1 MERIKSEE
9 KKQRAGKAKK
19 LSARAVTQ
27 DLVYLAMQM
36 NLLNNA
42 GEKDEEIV
50 KVSAEDNAEEVDEKT
65 QEAVLRHN
73 FEKNPD
79 EFRISCDIVRFLSPL
94 CFLDVTITS
103 LLPGSDDR
111 SLVLR

>member
-19 LSARAVTQ
+19 PSARAVKQ
-27 DLVYLAMQM
+27 DLVDLSMQM

-50 KVSAEDNAEEVDEKT
+50 KVSAEGKAEEVDEKT
-65 QEAVLRHN
+65 QEAVLKHN
-73 FEKNPD
+73 YEKNPD
-79 EFRISCDIVRFLSPL
+79 EFRIACDIVLFSLHCVPL
-94 CFLDVTITS
+94 MS
-103 LLPGSDDR
+103 
-111 SLVLR
+111 